1 MLHKKGMDS
10 VSEEVIDVN
19 EEKPSLFGII
29 TNPTLQFERIRK
41 QPIFWGAL
49 VIVTLISII
58 GLWLTSLGVE
68 IPELEELS
76 AEEVAVGKVV
86 GVISIA
92 LLAIINTVVS
102 ILFSTALYLLIAK
115 VNRSQVTF
123 KQLFSMH
130 TYIMLMTSLNI
141 AVNGFISFLLGDNYA
156 DRNALFTSLG
166 AFINVE
172 GPIGVLLNHIE
183 VFGIWILILTVIGL
197 QKVAQFSKTQAWIV
211 VLVFFFV
218 NIIFSMT
225 SAEASGLIN

>member
-115 VNRSQVTF
+115 VNRSQVT
-123 KQLFSMH
+123 
-130 TYIMLMTSLNI
+130 
-141 AVNGFISFLLGDNYA
+141 
-156 DRNALFTSLG
+156 
-166 AFINVE
+166 
-172 GPIGVLLNHIE
+172 
-183 VFGIWILILTVIGL
+183 
-197 QKVAQFSKTQAWIV
+197 
-211 VLVFFFV
+211 
-218 NIIFSMT
+218 
-225 SAEASGLIN
+225 

>member
-1 MLHKKGMDS
+1 
-10 VSEEVIDVN
+10 
-19 EEKPSLFGII
+19 
-29 TNPTLQFERIRK
+29 
-41 QPIFWGAL
+41 
-49 VIVTLISII
+49 
-58 GLWLTSLGVE
+58 
-68 IPELEELS
+68 
-76 AEEVAVGKVV
+76 
-86 GVISIA
+86 
-92 LLAIINTVVS
+92 
-102 ILFSTALYLLIAK
+102 
-115 VNRSQVTF
+115 
-123 KQLFSMH
+123 MH